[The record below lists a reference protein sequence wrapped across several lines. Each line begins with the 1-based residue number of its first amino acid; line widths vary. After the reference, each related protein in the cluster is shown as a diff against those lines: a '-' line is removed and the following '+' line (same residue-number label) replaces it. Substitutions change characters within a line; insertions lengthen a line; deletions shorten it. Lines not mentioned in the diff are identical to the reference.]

1 MQKTYH
7 VDFDSYF
14 YYFTFSQ
21 CRISMKQL
29 RICFLWHQHQP
40 YYRKEEKF
48 ILPWVR
54 FHAIKDY
61 LDLPLILFEFPEIK
75 QTFNIVPSLLLQIYE
90 YTQIGVKDRVQE
102 LSYKL
107 PSSLSLEEKQEI
119 LKQFFVCNYQNLIAK
134 YPRYLELYNKANSN
148 AQFTEQD
155 WLDLQVWYNLAWL
168 GPITRQR
175 PQFKRYFTKEK
186 GFSQKE
192 KELLLEEELQIM
204 NQIVPVLKQLSD
216 LNQVELSV
224 SPFYHPILPLLCDAS
239 IAKVGLPEL
248 HLQEPIFKFPQDA
261 EIQMEKG
268 KQYFKEVFG
277 FEPKGIWPSEGSLS
291 TTVLD
296 LMLVHN
302 FTWTATDPKLLF
314 RSINLQDELLQY
326 FPYVYE
332 KNSKRLVLFF
342 RDSILSDSIGF
353 TYHHWKPED
362 AVFDFV
368 NILKTIRNR
377 IVQRFG
383 EDALD
388 IACVPIILDG
398 ENCWEYYTDNG
409 LPFLTLLYRT
419 ISDEPLLKTYTFSE
433 IVSSIASDHPYQIS
447 EIFPGSW
454 INANFYTWIGQPQ
467 KQKAWHWLAKIRQL
481 IEEHK
486 SDSQRYFKAMEY
498 MLIAEGSDWFWW
510 YGDDNI
516 APNKS
521 DFDEL
526 FRWYLINIYK
536 ALEKEPP
543 SEILE
548 PLSTQPNLA
557 LLTVATKRITRST
570 IRKLSTDV
578 GWGRYYAKSAIGTML
593 SNKIFLS
600 EIYFGNTRSLF
611 LVGLRL
617 LRELQPLDKIT
628 ILILEPKELKVELGR
643 GEFNFISD
651 TSIDLQKLYFA
662 YEEGFVVGVD
672 LNSLWHS
679 KDNFVGS
686 RLEFL
691 VKTENELG
699 EVTFPIDGAF
709 TYIVI

>member
-1 MQKTYH
+1 
-7 VDFDSYF
+7 
-14 YYFTFSQ
+14 
-21 CRISMKQL
+21 MKPL

-61 LDLPLILFEFPEIK
+61 LDLPSILFEFPEIK

-90 YTQIGVKDRVQE
+90 YIHLGITDRVQE
-102 LSYKL
+102 LSYKS
-107 PSSLSLEEKQEI
+107 PTSLSMDEKQEI
-119 LKQFFVCNYQNLIAK
+119 WKQFFVCNYQNMIAK

-148 AQFTEQD
+148 VEFSEQD

-168 GPITRQR
+168 GQLSRQR

-186 GFSQKE
+186 CFSQKE
-192 KELLLEEELQIM
+192 KELLLDEELKLM
-204 NQIVPVLKQLSD
+204 NEIVPVLKQLND

-239 IAKVGLPEL
+239 IAKVSLPEL
-248 HLQEPIFKFPQDA
+248 NLAEPIFKFPQDA
-261 EIQMEKG
+261 EIQIYKG
-268 KQYFKEVFG
+268 KQYFNEVFG

-291 TTVLD
+291 TLVLD
-296 LMLVHN
+296 LMLKHD

-314 RSINLQDELLQY
+314 RTTGLQEELLQY
-326 FPYVYE
+326 FPYVYA
-332 KNSKRLVLFF
+332 KDDKRLVLFF
-342 RDSILSDSIGF
+342 RDTLLSDSIGF

-368 NILKTIRNR
+368 SILKSIRNR
-377 IVQRFG
+377 IMDKFG

-398 ENCWEYYTDNG
+398 ENCWEYYKDNG

-419 ISDEPLLKTYTFSE
+419 ISDEPLVQTFTFSE
-433 IVSSIASDHPYQIS
+433 IVSSIANDHAYRIT
-447 EIFPGSW
+447 EIYPGSW
-454 INANFYTWIGQPQ
+454 INASFYTWIGQPQ
-467 KQKAWHWLAKIRQL
+467 KQRAWYWLAKTRNL

-486 SDSQRYFKAMEY
+486 NDSQKYSKAMEF
-498 MLIAEGSDWFWW
+498 MLVAEGSDWFWW

-516 APNKS
+516 APNKE

-536 ALEKEPP
+536 VLEVEPP
-543 SEILE
+543 DEILE
-548 PLSTQPNLA
+548 PLSTHPNLD
-557 LLTVATKRITRST
+557 LLTVATKRITGT
-570 IRKLSTDV
+570 NIRKLSPDV

-600 EIYFGNTRSLF
+600 EIFFGNTKTLF

-617 LRELQPLDKIT
+617 SRELQENDKIT
-628 ILILEPKELKVELGR
+628 ILITEPKELKVGITK
-643 GEFNFISD
+643 GEFNFYADIP
-651 TSIDLQKLYFA
+651 IDLQNLYFA
-662 YEEGFVVGVD
+662 YDEDFVIGIN
-672 LNSLWHS
+672 LASLFHS
-679 KDNFVGS
+679 KDNFIGS
-686 RLEFL
+686 KIEFL

-699 EVTFPIDGAF
+699 EITYPIDGAL
-709 TYIVI
+709 TYFVL